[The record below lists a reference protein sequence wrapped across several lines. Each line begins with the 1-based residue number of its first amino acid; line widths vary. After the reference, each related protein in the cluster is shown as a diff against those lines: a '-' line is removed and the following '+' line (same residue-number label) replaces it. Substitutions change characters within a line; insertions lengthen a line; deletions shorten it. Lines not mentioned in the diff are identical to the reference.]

1 MVFFSLSKVYREAK
15 SDGRKKNSQR
25 STVLDRRQ
33 VVSQKFTNVKRYFI
47 DFVVEKPNRSQ
58 DINTVVDFSLP
69 VMTRSGVFWQCVPT
83 VTHGRQ
89 SPSRKETRFNG
100 GQNLRAVHDQK
111 KKRTTR
117 WHGHCE
123 DFSVFFQYQ
132 GWNPYM
138 WMLQPGMFGVFFYF
152 ISVYILC
159 SKCVSNLYVLSP
171 GFIIYFSFKCVLCI
185 VRTLTRYVKLS
196 SF

>member
-1 MVFFSLSKVYREAK
+1 MQSPYCSISVVEFKIEQNHIPMPIMRLWFFFSLSKVYREAK
-15 SDGRKKNSQR
+15 SDGRKKQLRDRLSLIEDRLFLR
-25 STVLDRRQ
+25 SLQTW
-33 VVSQKFTNVKRYFI
+33 SYFI

-111 KKRTTR
+111 KKEQHGGMAIVKTFLCFSNTR
-117 WHGHCE
+117 VGTLICGCY
-123 DFSVFFQYQ
+123 SLVCLGFF
-132 GWNPYM
+132 
-138 WMLQPGMFGVFFYF
+138 FTSF
-152 ISVYILC
+152 LC
-159 SKCVSNLYVLSP
+159 I
-171 GFIIYFSFKCVLCI
+171 FCVLNVSLI
-185 VRTLTRYVKLS
+185 YTY
-196 SF
+196 

>member
-1 MVFFSLSKVYREAK
+1 MQSPYCSISVVEFKIEQNHIPMHIMRLWFFFHSVKCTEKRNRMEE
-15 SDGRKKNSQR
+15 KKQ
-25 STVLDRRQ
+25 LDRRQ

-47 DFVVEKPNRSQ
+47 DFVVEKPNRSK

-111 KKRTTR
+111 KKEQHGGMAIVKTFLCFSNTR
-117 WHGHCE
+117 VGTLICGCY
-123 DFSVFFQYQ
+123 SLVCLGFF
-132 GWNPYM
+132 
-138 WMLQPGMFGVFFYF
+138 FTSF
-152 ISVYILC
+152 LC
-159 SKCVSNLYVLSP
+159 I
-171 GFIIYFSFKCVLCI
+171 FCVLNVSLI
-185 VRTLTRYVKLS
+185 YTY
-196 SF
+196 

>member
-1 MVFFSLSKVYREAK
+1 MQSPYCSISVVEFKIEQNHIPMPIMRLWFFFSLSKVYREAK
-15 SDGRKKNSQR
+15 SDGRKKIAKR

-33 VVSQKFTNVKRYFI
+33 INSQKFTNVKRYFI
-47 DFVVEKPNRSQ
+47 DFVVENTSRSQ
-58 DINTVVDFSLP
+58 DINTVVADFSLP

-138 WMLQPGMFGVFFYF
+138 WMLQLGMFGFFKTSF
-152 ISVYILC
+152 LC
-159 SKCVSNLYVLSP
+159 I
-171 GFIIYFSFKCVLCI
+171 FCVLNVSLI
-185 VRTLTRYVKLS
+185 YTY
-196 SF
+196 

>member
-1 MVFFSLSKVYREAK
+1 MQSPYCSISVVEFKIEQNHIPMPIMRLWFFFSLSKVYREAK
-15 SDGRKKNSQR
+15 SDGRKKIARDRLSLIEDRLFLR
-25 STVLDRRQ
+25 SLQTW
-33 VVSQKFTNVKRYFI
+33 SYFI

-111 KKRTTR
+111 KKKNNTVA
-117 WHGHCE
+117 W
-123 DFSVFFQYQ
+123 
-132 GWNPYM
+132 P
-138 WMLQPGMFGVFFYF
+138 L
-152 ISVYILC
+152 
-159 SKCVSNLYVLSP
+159 
-171 GFIIYFSFKCVLCI
+171 
-185 VRTLTRYVKLS
+185 
-196 SF
+196 

>member
-1 MVFFSLSKVYREAK
+1 MQSPYCSISVVEFKIEQNHIPMPIMRLWFFFSLSKVYREAK
-15 SDGRKKNSQR
+15 SDGRKKISQR

-47 DFVVEKPNRSQ
+47 DFVEKPYRSQ

-83 VTHGRQ
+83 VIHGRQ

-111 KKRTTR
+111 KKNNTVA
-117 WHGHCE
+117 W
-123 DFSVFFQYQ
+123 
-132 GWNPYM
+132 P
-138 WMLQPGMFGVFFYF
+138 L
-152 ISVYILC
+152 
-159 SKCVSNLYVLSP
+159 
-171 GFIIYFSFKCVLCI
+171 
-185 VRTLTRYVKLS
+185 
-196 SF
+196 

>member
-1 MVFFSLSKVYREAK
+1 MQSPYCSISVVEFKIEQNHIPMPIMRLWFFFHSVKCTEKRNRMEE
-15 SDGRKKNSQR
+15 KNSQR

-33 VVSQKFTNVKRYFI
+33 IVSQKFTNVKRYFI
-47 DFVVEKPNRSQ
+47 DFVVEKPNRSL

-111 KKRTTR
+111 KKEQHGGMAIVKTFLCFSNTR
-117 WHGHCE
+117 VGTLICGCY
-123 DFSVFFQYQ
+123 SLVCLGFF
-132 GWNPYM
+132 
-138 WMLQPGMFGVFFYF
+138 FTSF
-152 ISVYILC
+152 LC
-159 SKCVSNLYVLSP
+159 I
-171 GFIIYFSFKCVLCI
+171 FCVLNVSLI
-185 VRTLTRYVKLS
+185 YTY
-196 SF
+196 

>member
-1 MVFFSLSKVYREAK
+1 MQSPYCSISVVEFKIEQNHIPMPIMRLWGFFSLSKVYREAK

-100 GQNLRAVHDQK
+100 GQNLGAVHNQK
-111 KKRTTR
+111 KNGGMAIVKTFLCFSNTR
-117 WHGHCE
+117 VGTLICGCY
-123 DFSVFFQYQ
+123 SLVCLGFF
-132 GWNPYM
+132 
-138 WMLQPGMFGVFFYF
+138 
-152 ISVYILC
+152 
-159 SKCVSNLYVLSP
+159 
-171 GFIIYFSFKCVLCI
+171 
-185 VRTLTRYVKLS
+185 
-196 SF
+196 

>member
-1 MVFFSLSKVYREAK
+1 MQSPYCSISVVEFKIEQNHIPMPIMRLWFFFHSVKCTEKRNRMEE
-15 SDGRKKNSQR
+15 KNSQR

-33 VVSQKFTNVKRYFI
+33 IVSQKFTNVERYFI

-100 GQNLRAVHDQK
+100 GQNLGAVHNQ

-138 WMLQPGMFGVFFYF
+138 WMLQLGMFGFF
-152 ISVYILC
+152 
-159 SKCVSNLYVLSP
+159 
-171 GFIIYFSFKCVLCI
+171 
-185 VRTLTRYVKLS
+185 
-196 SF
+196 